1 MKFIISL
8 SGTLK
13 RNRFEIRDKGIMDK
27 KVLYRYR
34 EE

>member
-13 RNRFEIRDKGIMDK
+13 RKRFEIRDKGIMDK